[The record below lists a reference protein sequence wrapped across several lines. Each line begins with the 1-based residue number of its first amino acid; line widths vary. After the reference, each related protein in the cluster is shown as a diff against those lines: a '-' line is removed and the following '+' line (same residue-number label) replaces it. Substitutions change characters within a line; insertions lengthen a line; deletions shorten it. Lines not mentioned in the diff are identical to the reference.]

1 VVLAPLR
8 GDLQGAGEQFLGHR
22 RDAAVVVRQRH
33 GGPRLELQDPAV
45 AGAEPGTDRPGH
57 QGEQQRAD
65 AQPGPRGAG
74 ESARGRCGR
83 FRRAQRRGRVRLRQ
97 RRGVRRVEVRV
108 VGTPG
113 ALTGRGVHPS
123 YLVLVRNSGAGA
135 VAPRPTLELTWVP
148 TRVPAPLPTDPLTEP
163 LIEAV
168 GGGGGDC
175 GPTGAPARA
184 VKRSEERRAGKE

>member
-1 VVLAPLR
+1 
-8 GDLQGAGEQFLGHR
+8 
-22 RDAAVVVRQRH
+22 
-33 GGPRLELQDPAV
+33 
-45 AGAEPGTDRPGH
+45 H

-83 FRRAQRRGRVRLRQ
+83 FRRTQRRGRVRLRQ

-108 VGTPG
+108 VGTPV

-184 VKRSEERRAGKE
+184 VKPRNAAPTEPTPSATRPPRRRAGGPAVAGKGGTAAAPGPAPSATRPPRRRAGGAAVSAVAQARAS